1 MSIKTG
7 FGRLIAATMVL
18 VLGVAVA
25 VDTQPGIDGTWQGIL
40 GGGLRLTL
48 HLLKAAD
55 GGLSADLVSV
65 DQGGAKIP
73 VQSLSLKDQTLSL
86 NVDAVKGQYVGKLN
100 ATATELTGTWTQNGQ
115 SLPLNFKRN
124 DPEPPAA
131 RRPQDP
137 HKPYPYREEEVSYP
151 NTRAGIKLAG
161 TLTLPKGAGPFP
173 AALLITGSG
182 KQNRDEELV
191 GHKPFLVLS
200 DYLTRRGIAVL
211 RVDDRG
217 MGGSTGDFDKA
228 TSADFATDVL
238 AGVSFLKARSDIRP
252 DRIGL
257 IGHSEGGLIAPM
269 VAVQSPDV
277 AFIVLMA
284 GTSVSGETILAAQ
297 QSMILQANGTP
308 EAEVHAN
315 EAALKKAFVILRE
328 ESDPAKARVRLVQS
342 ARGSAAILSN
352 DKRADFEKSL
362 EQEVDTLNG
371 PWMRYF
377 LKYDPALTLRKVT
390 CPVLALFG
398 ELDLQVPA
406 KLNRAPMEAAL
417 QAGGNHDYTVRV
429 LPGLNHLF
437 QQAKT
442 GSPSEYG
449 AIEETI
455 NPAALKIMGDWVDAH
470 VQAK

>member
-1 MSIKTG
+1 
-7 FGRLIAATMVL
+7 
-18 VLGVAVA
+18 
-25 VDTQPGIDGTWQGIL
+25 
-40 GGGLRLTL
+40 
-48 HLLKAAD
+48 
-55 GGLSADLVSV
+55 VSL
-65 DQGGAKIP
+65 DQGGKKLP
-73 VQSLSLKDQTLSL
+73 VQDLSFNDRTLSL
-86 NVDAVKGQYVGKLN
+86 TIEADKGQYVGKLN
-100 ATATELTGTWTQNGQ
+100 PSATELTGTWTTNGQ
-115 SLPLNFKRN
+115 SVPLNFRRG
-124 DPEPPAA
+124 DQASPAA
-131 RRPQDP
+131 HRPQEP
-137 HKPYPYREEEVSYP
+137 HKPYPYREEEVSYM
-151 NTRAGIKLAG
+151 NTGAGIKLAG
-161 TLTLPKGAGPFP
+161 TLTLPPGAGPFP

-191 GHKPFLVLS
+191 GHRPFLVLS

-228 TSADFATDVL
+228 TTADFATDVL
-238 AGVSFLKARSDIRP
+238 AGVSFLRARSDIRH

-284 GTSVSGETILAAQ
+284 GTSVSGETILAEQ
-297 QSMILQANGTP
+297 QTLILQANGTSA
-308 EAEVHAN
+308 AEIHAN
-315 EAALKKAFVILRE
+315 DAALEKAFVVLRE
-328 ESDPAKARVRLVQS
+328 ESDPAKARVRLIQS
-342 ARGSAAILSN
+342 YRGYAAILPQ
-352 DKRADFEKSL
+352 DKRAEFDKSL
-362 EQEVDTLNG
+362 HNEVDELNR

-398 ELDLQVPA
+398 GLDLQVPA

-449 AIEETI
+449 NIEETI
-455 NPAALKIMGDWVDAH
+455 NPAALKAMGDWVEAH
-470 VQAK
+470 AHAK